1 MTYRY
6 FICDVFTDT
15 RFSGNQ
21 LAVLPD
27 AAGLSEAQMQQIA
40 REFNFSETAFVFP
53 AEQGQTRKVRIFT
66 PTTEVPFAGHPNL
79 GTAFVLTET
88 GELGSDIVP
97 ESICFEEKAGLVPIN
112 ISQKPSG
119 QRQFELKAPE
129 SLTACPF
136 KAVSTIADA
145 LSLNM
150 NQIIEQ
156 NHPPSTASVGLP
168 FLIVELVNTSALADI
183 QINTESFHNLLNEG
197 SPPYILVYTQNTS
210 NADLQA
216 RMFAPLDGITED
228 PATGSANCALAA
240 LLAQY
245 SDLTSGD
252 LCWEVIQGLE
262 MGRPS
267 RLRVRAQ
274 KENGSVTGSWVGGT
288 CVMVAEGLIETDSLI

>member
-1 MTYRY
+1 MKYRY
-6 FICDVFTDT
+6 FICDVFTET
-15 RFSGNQ
+15 RFNGNQ
-21 LAVLPD
+21 LAVLPE
-27 AAGLSEAQMQQIA
+27 ATGLSDAEMQKLA

-66 PTTEVPFAGHPNL
+66 PTTEVPFAGHPNI
-79 GTAFVLTET
+79 GTAFVLSEI
-88 GELGSDIVP
+88 GDLGGNP
-97 ESICFEEKAGLVPIN
+97 LAESICFEEQAGFVPIE
-112 ISQKPSG
+112 ISQTAHG

-136 KAVSTIADA
+136 KGVSTIADA
-145 LSLNM
+145 LSLSM
-150 NQIIEQ
+150 DQIIEQ
-156 NHPPSTASVGLP
+156 NHPPSAASVGLP
-168 FLIVELVNTSALADI
+168 FLIVELLNTSALADI
-183 QINTESFHNLLNEG
+183 QINTESFNNLLDEG

-252 LCWEVIQGLE
+252 FCWEVVQGLE

-274 KENGSVTGSWVGGT
+274 KENGSVTGSWVAGT
-288 CVMVAEGLIETDSLI
+288 CVMVAEGLIETE

>member
-1 MTYRY
+1 MKYHY
-6 FICDVFTDT
+6 LVCDVFTDT

-27 AAGLSEAQMQQIA
+27 AAGLSETQMQQIA

-53 AEQGQTRKVRIFT
+53 AQQGQTRMVRIFT
-66 PTTEVPFAGHPNL
+66 PTTEVPFAGHPNI

-88 GELGSDIVP
+88 GELGSDIVH

-112 ISQKPSG
+112 ISQQPGG

-145 LSLNM
+145 LSLNI
-150 NQIIEQ
+150 NQIIEK
-156 NHPPSTASVGLP
+156 NHPPSAASVGLP
-168 FLIVELVNTSALADI
+168 FLIVELLNTSALADI
-183 QINTESFHNLLNEG
+183 QINTESFNYLLDEG

-240 LLAQY
+240 LLAHY
-245 SDLTSGD
+245 SHLSNGD
-252 LCWEVIQGLE
+252 FCWEVVQGLE

-267 RLRVRAQ
+267 RLKVRAQ
-274 KENGSVTGSWVGGT
+274 KENGSVTGSWVAGT
-288 CVMVAEGLIETDSLI
+288 CVMVAEGLLESG

>member
-1 MTYRY
+1 MKYHY
-6 FICDVFTDT
+6 LVCDVFTDT

-27 AAGLSEAQMQQIA
+27 AAGLSETQMQQIA

-53 AEQGQTRKVRIFT
+53 AQQGQTRMVRIFT
-66 PTTEVPFAGHPNL
+66 PTTEVPFAGHPNI

-88 GELGSDIVP
+88 GELGSNIVH
-97 ESICFEEKAGLVPIN
+97 ESICFEEEAGLVPIN

-150 NQIIEQ
+150 NQIIEK
-156 NHPPSTASVGLP
+156 NHPPSAASVGLP
-168 FLIVELVNTSALADI
+168 FLIVELLNTSALADI
-183 QINTESFHNLLNEG
+183 QINTESFNNLLDEG

-252 LCWEVIQGLE
+252 FCWEVVQGLE

-267 RLRVRAQ
+267 RLRIRAR
-274 KENGSVTGSWVGGT
+274 KEYGSVTGSWVAGT
-288 CVMVAEGLIETDSLI
+288 CVMMAEGFIESG

>member
-27 AAGLSEAQMQQIA
+27 AAGLSETQMQQIA

-53 AEQGQTRKVRIFT
+53 AQQGQTRMVRIFT
-66 PTTEVPFAGHPNL
+66 PTTEVPFAGHPNI

-88 GELGSDIVP
+88 GELGSDIVH

-112 ISQKPSG
+112 ISHQPGG

-145 LSLNM
+145 LSLNI
-150 NQIIEQ
+150 NQIIEK
-156 NHPPSTASVGLP
+156 NHPPSAASVGLP
-168 FLIVELVNTSALADI
+168 FLIVELLNTSALADI
-183 QINTESFHNLLNEG
+183 QINTESFNYLLDEG

-240 LLAQY
+240 LLAHY
-245 SDLTSGD
+245 SHLSNGD
-252 LCWEVIQGLE
+252 FCWEVVQGLE

-267 RLRVRAQ
+267 RLKVRAQ
-274 KENGSVTGSWVGGT
+274 KENGSVTGSWVAGT
-288 CVMVAEGLIETDSLI
+288 CVMVAEGLLESG